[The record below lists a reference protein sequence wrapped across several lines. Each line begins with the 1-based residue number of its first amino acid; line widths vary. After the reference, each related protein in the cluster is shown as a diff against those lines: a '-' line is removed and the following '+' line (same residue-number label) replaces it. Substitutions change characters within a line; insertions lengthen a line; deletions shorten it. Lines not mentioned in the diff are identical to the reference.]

1 MCKGLAGL
9 PASCLRSAKDVKH
22 RLGALLQKSGSCDQG
37 SSHGRRDRLVVCQR
51 VSQEEVKKWAESL
64 ENLMSHECQPG
75 RLHPGGD
82 QPERAGA
89 HGHLLRR
96 GPAADLPPD
105 GEGLLPPLPQ
115 VTLLPGAGPPFRLR
129 AREAERG
136 QARSRRP
143 FPGAPVRLVPWAVR
157 AERPRLV
164 PGTCRP
170 ALVCGGRHVSA
181 PQPRFHAACPV
192 SPARFRVCVSVS
204 IGRAPHS
211 SPMPRPPIF

>member
-22 RLGALLQKSGSCDQG
+22 RLGALLQKPGSCEQG

-64 ENLMSHECQPG
+64 ENLISHECQPG

-89 HGHLLRR
+89 HGRLLRR
-96 GPAADLPPD
+96 GPAEDLPSD

-115 VTLLPGAGPPFRLR
+115 VPLLPGAGPPFRLR
-129 AREAERG
+129 VREAERG
-136 QARSRRP
+136 QAHSRLS
-143 FPGAPVRLVPWAVR
+143 FPGAPVRLVP
-157 AERPRLV
+157 L
-164 PGTCRP
+164 
-170 ALVCGGRHVSA
+170 GGRGPKGRDLCQGPGGRLRSAGGRRVSA
-181 PQPRFHAACPV
+181 P
-192 SPARFRVCVSVS
+192 
-204 IGRAPHS
+204 
-211 SPMPRPPIF
+211 